1 MSTTTL
7 NRPTLTLVSAAAA
20 AATAGNA
27 PGNAAPSST
36 APRSALPPNQTA
48 SAPVALRQV
57 MSNAANAPAASPG
70 FFTLSAEAL
79 QKILAKLLLLIQRI
93 LQYIVGIFRAPPA
106 EKSAGGDVRKAAE
119 AAKNEGQTD
128 ANAQRVGQQHLTQE
142 MVAPEAPG
150 SAPVA
155 QATQAA
161 RTPEAAQPLEPATA
175 QAVAAVA
182 DQVAQEAI
190 NDSKFEPQQASM
202 LREAF
207 GELAQ
212 DLAQAMGQALSLK
225 RTEGSEDHQAEHL
238 LERALGVLQEKIQGK
253 ETAEVDALAQ
263 IKQSAS
269 EEDRQQLD
277 LIENGEPP
285 AKVTP
290 DVERYLGIHRARQL
304 HLMELDLLQQLPVP
318 GQLLKQAERGHL
330 DGELQSMVEK
340 VAAGEAHR
348 VDETAAQEPLGGVSD
363 PAVSESTQATEV
375 AAASAPTPTV
385 DQSVQKVL
393 APHESNATPARNVP
407 MYGRLNPASRANIV
421 EERGVDV
428 QRTWVKHGWAPP
440 QKSPQKA
447 PTSPE
452 SMTSVPAVMR
462 PLPKTRGPENH
473 LERLKTFYGHDSQ
486 GEAAKEPGA
495 HEPTLQDSQVQPA
508 QGAPVRSLR
517 NIFERTDAIQ
527 AIAASEAPPKAT
539 HVAQEASF
547 EAMPAQDAI
556 TAGAEAGAEL
566 AEMVEE
572 ESPPVDRPRGG

>member
-106 EKSAGGDVRKAAE
+106 EKSAEGDVRKAAE
-119 AAKNEGQTD
+119 ADKGGGRSADNTGEVIQQNLMQKDSTNESSVAAK
-128 ANAQRVGQQHLTQE
+128 
-142 MVAPEAPG
+142 MVAPKAPEAPG
-150 SAPVA
+150 SAP
-155 QATQAA
+155 
-161 RTPEAAQPLEPATA
+161 PLEPATA

-225 RTEGSEDHQAEHL
+225 RSEGSEDHQAEHL

-330 DGELQSMVEK
+330 DGELQDMVEK